1 MPDLDELSDAALMSS
16 YNEFMAW
23 VSYAKAEFVQGE
35 MAEERALHAL
45 KMVEAEKLINQW
57 DAESKGDRVTLAK
70 ARRDIDPD
78 VVAAQEKVLEARAYR
93 KLVESLFD
101 RCDRGSQVLSRE
113 LSRRIGLAPRERSQS
128 RYGA

>member
-1 MPDLDELSDAALMSS
+1 VPDLDELSDAALMSS

-23 VSYAKAEFVQGE
+23 VSYAKAEYVQGE
-35 MAEERALHAL
+35 MAEERALHVL

-78 VVAAQEKVLEARAYR
+78 VVAAQEKLLEARAYR